1 MNPYVQAYGPFHLEE
16 RQRSQGRAGVGKAS
30 CLRPSGHRRV
40 FSLLP
45 PSESAGER

>member
-1 MNPYVQAYGPFHLEE
+1 MNPYVQAYGRFHLEE